1 MKKTN
6 KVNPLEFFRK
16 SAEARHKAITS
27 GNTTEPKQKLTKA
40 QTGIAVNDTINR
52 PYNNVIDVNQ
62 KVKDILPSNNVPRP
76 VILGDYNSKKN
87 DIYDAYMESITNKP
101 KPNTPLSPENSGT
114 MQARSNAYQKT
125 GGTHKMPNGKVMLN
139 SKMKMGGTTKA
150 TKFAALAPPYNKA
163 TAADRIA
170 GAKKNKKK

>member
-1 MKKTN
+1 MKKTT

-27 GNTTEPKQKLTKA
+27 GGVTEPKQKLKKA
-40 QTGIAVNDTINR
+40 QKGIAVNDTINR
-52 PYNNVIDVNQ
+52 SYNNVIADNQ
-62 KVKDILPSNNVPRP
+62 KIKDILSPNNVPRP
-76 VILGDYNSKKN
+76 VRLEDYDSKKADLHKAYLDSVTN
-87 DIYDAYMESITNKP
+87 NWDAKRT
-101 KPNTPLSPENSGT
+101 SPENSGT

-139 SKMKMGGTTKA
+139 SKMQKGGTTKA
-150 TKFAALAPPYNKA
+150 AKFAALAPPYNKA

>member
-16 SAEARHKAITS
+16 SAEARHKVKKMAEGGPTDPNKYVMNKTNVF
-27 GNTTEPKQKLTKA
+27 GNSKFKEISKNKFDRVSNRYSKQKGSESFGTNESVA
-40 QTGIAVNDTINR
+40 QQVIGGKNKNNYVSRLDEVKIAESNKKIPKRTPTQNISPIKRSV
-52 PYNNVIDVNQ
+52 
-62 KVKDILPSNNVPRP
+62 PS
-76 VILGDYNSKKN
+76 
-87 DIYDAYMESITNKP
+87 
-101 KPNTPLSPENSGT
+101 
-114 MQARSNAYQKT
+114 
-125 GGTHKMPNGKVMLN
+125 
-139 SKMKMGGTTKA
+139 MKRGGTTKA